1 MSDARFH
8 IVFSGKLVGGADLAT
23 VKSNLGRL
31 FKMDSARVEKLFSG
45 QPVVIKK
52 DADQPTAMKFRALMK
67 QAGAEGE
74 IRPVSGGVQ
83 ARAPAQPAAAPSAAP
98 APAPATESS
107 ASAESTSLG
116 EQNSGDLETVGTIR
130 TGGTGFS
137 GAFSV
142 ADVGEDMD
150 NSEHAPAPPA
160 PDVSHLSIVAAGE
173 DLGQRTQ
180 APPPVQP
187 DISHLSL
194 KDD

>member
-52 DADQPTAMKFRALMK
+52 DADQAMAMKFRALMK
-67 QAGAEGE
+67 QAGAECD
-74 IRPVSGGVQ
+74 IRPVSAG
-83 ARAPAQPAAAPSAAP
+83 ASPPAPAAAPVSAPQAQP
-98 APAPATESS
+98 SAVESGS
-107 ASAESTSLG
+107 P
-116 EQNSGDLETVGTIR
+116 SGQTGAQVQSSGGLETVGTIR
-130 TGGTGFS
+130 TGGTGFA
-137 GAFSV
+137 GAFTV

-150 NSEHAPAPPA
+150 SGEQAPPPPA
-160 PDVSHLSIVAAGE
+160 PDVSHLSMAAPGE
-173 DLGQRTQ
+173 NLGQRKEEV
-180 APPPVQP
+180 PPAQP

-194 KDD
+194 KNDS

>member
-67 QAGAEGE
+67 QAGAECE

-83 ARAPAQPAAAPSAAP
+83 AWAPAQPAAAPSAV
-98 APAPATESS
+98 PAPATESS

-160 PDVSHLSIVAAGE
+160 PDVSHLSIAAAGE

>member
-31 FKMDSARVEKLFSG
+31 FKMDNARVEKLFSG

-52 DADQPTAMKFRALMK
+52 DADQATAMKFRALMK
-67 QAGAEGE
+67 QAGAECE

-83 ARAPAQPAAAPSAAP
+83 ARAPAQPAAAPSAV
-98 APAPATESS
+98 PAPATESS

-160 PDVSHLSIVAAGE
+160 PDVSHLSIAAAGE

>member
-52 DADQPTAMKFRALMK
+52 DADQATAMKFRALMK
-67 QAGAEGE
+67 QAGAECE
-74 IRPVSGGVQ
+74 IRPVSGGGQ
-83 ARAPAQPAAAPSAAP
+83 ARAPAQPAAAPSAV
-98 APAPATESS
+98 PAPATESS

-142 ADVGEDMD
+142 ADVGEDMN

-160 PDVSHLSIVAAGE
+160 PDVSHLSMAAAGE

-180 APPPVQP
+180 APPPAQP
-187 DISHLSL
+187 DISYLSL

>member
-67 QAGAEGE
+67 QAGAECE
-74 IRPVSGGVQ
+74 IRPVPGGVQ
-83 ARAPAQPAAAPSAAP
+83 ARAPAQPAAAPSA

-137 GAFSV
+137 GVFSV

-160 PDVSHLSIVAAGE
+160 PDVSHLSIAAAGE

>member
-52 DADQPTAMKFRALMK
+52 DADQATAMKFRALMK
-67 QAGAEGE
+67 QAGAECE
-74 IRPVSGGVQ
+74 IRPVSGGEKPPV
-83 ARAPAQPAAAPSAAP
+83 PAQPAAAPSAAP
-98 APAPATESS
+98 APATQPSDSAVS
-107 ASAESTSLG
+107 ASPR

-137 GAFSV
+137 GALSV

-150 NSEHAPAPPA
+150 NATRAPAPPA
-160 PDVSHLSIVAAGE
+160 PDVSHLSMAAPGE

-180 APPPVQP
+180 APPPAQP
-187 DISHLSL
+187 DVSHLSL

>member
-52 DADQPTAMKFRALMK
+52 DADQATAMKFRALMK
-67 QAGAEGE
+67 QAGAECE
-74 IRPVSGGVQ
+74 IRPVSGGEKPPV
-83 ARAPAQPAAAPSAAP
+83 PAQPAAAPSAAVP
-98 APAPATESS
+98 DTEPSS
-107 ASAESTSLG
+107 SAESGSPH

-150 NSEHAPAPPA
+150 NATRAPAPAA
-160 PDVSHLSIVAAGE
+160 PDVSHLSMAAPGE

-180 APPPVQP
+180 APAPAQP